1 MHLPYI
7 SVLAGLATCSIPA
20 AAHVSQQPRNQE
32 ATCKKTTVAILG
44 GGIAGITAA
53 QALSN
58 ASVHDFAI
66 LEYRDTIGGRA
77 WHKPFG
83 RDPKTGEPY
92 TIEMGA
98 NWVQGLGNP
107 GGPQNPIW
115 TLAQKYHLKTH
126 YSDYDNI
133 STYNENGYSDYSHLL
148 TEYDDAYNIA
158 NRKAGEILTENL
170 QDQTA
175 QSGLALAGWSP
186 GKHDMEAQAVDWWKW
201 DFEDNFS
208 PPESSLVFGCAGDNL
223 TENVFS
229 DHDNFVTDQR
239 GFNTI
244 IKGEAA
250 TFLKPNDTRLHLNT
264 QITDIAYSDDGVTIH
279 NKDGSCVTAAY
290 AICTFS
296 LGVLQSDEV
305 KFTPTLPEWKQTA
318 IQKFTMGTYTKIF
331 MQFNETF
338 WPTNTQYFL
347 YADPG
352 LRGWYPIFQSLSMP
366 QFLPDSNI
374 LFVTVT
380 NEFSWRVE
388 RQSDEQTKRE
398 IMDVLRKMFP
408 EKNIP
413 DPTSFLYPRWSTEPW
428 AHGSYSNWPPATTLE
443 MHENLRANTDRLWFA
458 GEATSPTY
466 FGFLQGAWFEG
477 REAGRQIAALLQD
490 NCIRANSTGTDE
502 CGARRHYDVLHGTSP
517 FADYSAVNG
526 WTANSFFDSN
536 SD

>member
-1 MHLPYI
+1 MHLPHI
-7 SVLAGLATCSIPA
+7 SVLAVLASCSIPA
-20 AAHVSQQPRNQE
+20 AAHVPHQSRDQG
-32 ATCKKTTVAILG
+32 TCKKTTVAILG
-44 GGIAGITAA
+44 GGVAGITAA

-83 RDPKTGEPY
+83 KDPKTGNPY

-107 GGPQNPIW
+107 GGPHNPIW
-115 TLAQKYHLKTH
+115 TLAQKYNLKTH
-126 YSDYDNI
+126 YSDYDNA
-133 STYNENGYSDYSHLL
+133 STYNANGYSDYSHLL
-148 TEYDDAYNIA
+148 TEYDNAYDIA
-158 NRKAGEILTENL
+158 NKKAGEILTKNL

-175 QSGLALAGWSP
+175 QSGLTLAGWSP
-186 GKHDMEAQAVDWWKW
+186 GKHMEAQAVDWWKW
-201 DFEDNFS
+201 DFEDNFNTL
-208 PPESSLVFGCAGDNL
+208 ESSLVFGCAGDNL
-223 TENVFS
+223 TSNVFS

-244 IKGEAA
+244 FKGEAA
-250 TFLKPNDTRLHLNT
+250 TFLKQNDPRLHLNT
-264 QITDIAYSDDGVTIH
+264 KITKITYSDDGVTIH
-279 NKDGSCVTAAY
+279 NKDGSCITAAY

-347 YADPG
+347 YADAG

-366 QFLPDSNI
+366 QFLPDSN
-374 LFVTVT
+374 
-380 NEFSWRVE
+380 E
-388 RQSDEQTKRE
+388 RQSDEQTKEE

-408 EKNIP
+408 EKTIP
-413 DPTSFLYPRWSTEPW
+413 EPTSFLYPRWSTEPW

-443 MHENLRANTDRLWFA
+443 MHENLRANTGRLWFA

-466 FGFLQGAWFEG
+466 FGFVHGAWFEG
-477 REAGRQIAALLQD
+477 RDGGRRIAAILQD
-490 NCIRANSTGTDE
+490 QCIHANATKLRE
-502 CGARRHYDVLHGTSP
+502 CGARKHYEILHGTSP

-526 WTANSFFDSN
+526 WTADSFYDSN